1 MKKNHMKK
9 IILALFVLI
18 SIHSFA
24 QEFKIKKGEVLLDG
38 KPIAKISTKVLRE
51 YKISNLDGTN
61 TITAYMRIC
70 NMTTPGKVYIEVFNE
85 NDKKSNDLDF
95 AKYSP
100 FNVDR
105 SIVQTLFAKEM
116 ITENGVQLEKINS
129 FLNDAPT
136 GLGEKY
142 GCKQQNA
149 EKQITDALE
158 LTIDDYGTVFNKNK
172 EIGRIS
178 MITSTGDTSGA
189 VEKYEVRDLD
199 SNLIGTW
206 YGKFGMVQNY
216 GKALNQEIMTYD
228 NKVFKVEF
236 DNGGNFIGYKMSKDI
251 TAMNIIKKLIAN
263 GYNLG
268 HQNTRK

>member
-1 MKKNHMKK
+1 MKK

-18 SIHSFA
+18 SINSFA

-70 NMTTPGKVYIEVFNE
+70 NTTTPGKVYIEVFNE

-116 ITENGVQLEKINS
+116 ITENGVQLEKINA
-129 FLNDAPT
+129 FLNDTPT

-142 GCKQQNA
+142 GCKQENA
-149 EKQITDALE
+149 EKKITDALD
-158 LTIDDYGTVFNKNK
+158 LTLDDSGNILSKNQK
-172 EIGRIS
+172 IGYIS
-178 MITSTGDTSGA
+178 MITKNGQ
-189 VEKYEVRDLD
+189 VEKYEVTDLD
-199 SNLIGTW
+199 HNLIATWFAQMGT
-206 YGKFGMVQNY
+206 VQGY
-216 GKALNQEIMTYD
+216 DKYLNKEIITYD
-228 NKVFKVEF
+228 KKVFKVDF

-251 TAMNIIKKLIAN
+251 TAINIVKKLAAN

-268 HQNTRK
+268 HSK